1 MKKNNTYTHFSA
13 VLHFCSLAIAI
24 CVMAFTMN
32 SCQEED
38 FGFTKEEIHQ
48 VAVER
53 DYNKEF
59 RKQFPEVDP
68 HHTWMYQPVQRFI
81 TDNGS
86 PATRAITE
94 PKIISEYAA
103 VKDSAL
109 RIDAETVDAILKTK
123 MVEAENNIDQIT
135 SSFEYLAVTETTYD
149 IWPVLWGEKFCMDNY
164 IGIYVVENGKFKDI
178 GTLWSDTYENVLM
191 GYEDYTEN
199 IKNSTRPVNR
209 DITKGWEDNT
219 LPTINYPKQGTTCG
233 TCHGEKE
240 VKCSGTVS
248 YSWGKIKCNKCDK
261 TYTQSEYNNLG
272 NQHKCTNILP
282 CDVCDGSGM
291 QIVKVNPQYYLF
303 PHYKVT
309 MPAGTLWGVYLRTH
323 KDQDNQND
331 GLGYKDGMVTWCS
344 NPQYSFA
351 TGQYPFEQDVKST
364 IAAGTFTFGG
374 VTYCCFEDAPL
385 SKSNNRGQIF
395 RSYDHDYNDFM
406 LKITPRPVESTYN
419 SSSVRVMCEDL
430 GGSFDWDFN
439 DIVYDLKFEQG
450 AHQNEHATIT
460 ITLQAVGGTL
470 PIHMIVKG
478 QDMGELHELLG
489 GQTIGAD
496 GLFTPINVGEGQT
509 GKDPIELTK
518 IDLGRDKMPDGYD
531 FRQIVHEISLQVCE
545 EHYSTS
551 GTRAGETSSS
561 SSTTTEVSHIINFPD
576 AEGDK
581 APQCFM
587 TSVGTEWPDELQNIG
602 KKYSEFNDWVKNQA
616 SNNDWS
622 KTQF

>member
-1 MKKNNTYTHFSA
+1 MKKNNTFAHLNAALHFS
-13 VLHFCSLAIAI
+13 SLAIAI
-24 CVMAFTMN
+24 FAMAFTMN

-94 PKIISEYAA
+94 PKIISDYAA

-109 RIDAETVDAILKTK
+109 RIEANTVDGILNYMKETEDNFSK
-123 MVEAENNIDQIT
+123 IT

-164 IGIYVVENGKFKDI
+164 IGIYVVENGQFKDL

-191 GYEDYTEN
+191 GYGDETEN

-209 DITKGWEDNT
+209 DINKGWKDET
-219 LPTINYPKQGTTCG
+219 LPTMTITHENECNTCNGTG
-233 TCHGEKE
+233 QIKD
-240 VKCSGTVS
+240 
-248 YSWGKIKCNKCDK
+248 KCNWCNGTGGNRYWTCSNCGGTGFTQKKCNSCNGTGVK
-261 TYTQSEYNNLG
+261 TQTE
-272 NQHKCTNILP
+272 
-282 CDVCDGSGM
+282 
-291 QIVKVNPQYYLF
+291 KVNPQYYLF

-323 KDQDNQND
+323 KDQENQNG

-351 TGQYPFEQDVKST
+351 DGQYTFEQDVKST

-385 SKSNNRGQIF
+385 SKSNNKGQIF

-478 QDMGELHELLG
+478 QDMGELHERLG

-509 GKDPIELTK
+509 GKKPIELTK

-545 EHYSTS
+545 EHYSTR

>member
-13 VLHFCSLAIAI
+13 ALYFCSLALAI
-24 CVMAFTMN
+24 CTMAFTLN
-32 SCQEED
+32 SCQDED

-68 HHTWMYQPVQRFI
+68 HHTWMYQPVQRFV

-94 PKIISEYAA
+94 PKIITEYAA

-109 RIDAETVDAILKTK
+109 KIDANTVDGILKYMKETEDNFSK
-123 MVEAENNIDQIT
+123 IT

-164 IGIYVVENGKFKDI
+164 IGIYVVENGQFKDL
-178 GTLWSDTYENVLM
+178 GTLWSDTFENVLM
-191 GYEDYTEN
+191 SYGDETEN

-209 DITKGWEDNT
+209 DVTKGWKDET
-219 LPTINYPKQGTTCG
+219 LPTMTITHEAECNTCNGIGQIKDECNWCNGTGGNRYWTCPNCGGTGFTPK
-233 TCHGEKE
+233 
-240 VKCSGTVS
+240 
-248 YSWGKIKCNKCDK
+248 KCNSCNGTGVKSQ
-261 TYTQSEYNNLG
+261 TE
-272 NQHKCTNILP
+272 
-282 CDVCDGSGM
+282 
-291 QIVKVNPQYYLF
+291 KVNPQYYLF

-309 MPAGTLWGVYLRTH
+309 MPAGTLWGIYLCTH
-323 KDQDNQND
+323 KDQENQNR
-331 GLGYKDGMVTWCS
+331 GLGYNDGMVYWCS
-344 NPQYSFA
+344 NPHYSFA
-351 TGQYPFEQDVKST
+351 TGSNQYTDDVKST

-385 SKSNNRGQIF
+385 SKSNIY

-439 DIVYDLKFEQG
+439 DIVYDLKFEQEINDEVN
-450 AHQNEHATIT
+450 ANIT

-478 QDMGELHELLG
+478 QDLGELHELLG

-509 GKDPIELTK
+509 VEKPKELIN
-518 IDLGRDKMPDGYD
+518 IDLGSYKMPDGYD
-531 FRQIVHEISLQVCE
+531 FRKIVHEISLQVCE
-545 EHYSTS
+545 EHYSTN
-551 GTRAGETSSS
+551 GTRADETSSS
-561 SSTTTEVSHIINFPD
+561 SSTTTEVSHVINFPD

-602 KKYSEFNDWVKNQA
+602 RKYSTFNDWVKNQA

-622 KTQF
+622 NTQF